1 VAIFVKDPAAVV
13 DYAVDWQSV
22 YLAGQTI
29 SQSDWS
35 VVPDEPGGITV
46 SLAATAAGRSVA
58 TLVGGRR
65 GRAYRLT
72 NRVTFSDGR
81 SDERSLDVRVEDR

>member
-1 VAIFVKDPAAVV
+1 MAIFVKDPAAVI
-13 DYAVDWQSV
+13 DYAVDWQSA
-22 YLAGQTI
+22 YLAGQAI

-35 VVPDEPGGITV
+35 VAPDEPGGIAIAV
-46 SLAATAAGRSVA
+46 AVTAAGRSVA

-65 GRAYRLT
+65 GHLYRLT
-72 NRVTFSDGR
+72 NRVSFSDGR